1 MLLVLTLFMLAVVAE
16 QLNQVARVERVERV
30 GVAREQVIR
39 ELAVMQLITAE
50 EEVQVHL
57 VLQVERAIQE
67 LLSSYILKAV
77 QCM

>member
-1 MLLVLTLFMLAVVAE
+1 MLAVVAE